1 MSEKI
6 VSPGVFTYEK
16 DLTYLAQGISAIGAT
31 IVGPTEKGPAFVPIT
46 IGSQNEFMTKFG
58 TSNYYTNYAVQEY
71 LKSAGTVTVIRVLG
85 MSSWNRR
92 FVAVETNTVG
102 AYPNTILA
110 VLGASG
116 SDSTL
121 STFTMLSS
129 SVDEAHFLVN
139 GIAYTASF
147 NSARQNYITKVFSG
161 QSTVP
166 VEVILNFSTQQSRSI
181 ASASTDGLLPIIAQ
195 WSNSVVATFA
205 GDGEG
210 YGNAKTPWV
219 ISQNMGPNST
229 TTVYYNLF
237 RFHTRAHGKNANTDV
252 KVGIFDVTADDE
264 VPSSDYGKFSVVV
277 RRYSDTDSR
286 PEVLESFANATLDPT
301 SINYLPR
308 LIGDKYPE
316 YKTVSGE
323 TRLVYT
329 GDWNNKSSYVRVEMA
344 GDAFPKSAV
353 PMGFSGY
360 TVPII
365 TALITASTYPTM
377 SYARSQLISGETST
391 RAYRGVNF
399 DSEDSRQYFTNLGL
413 QTGQPSSTGSNQAF
427 HLDTYID
434 FTSSAA
440 IRATFPT
447 RKFMF
452 GFQGGADGMDPRT
465 ANAQGT
471 SISATNTQGYDC
483 SKSVATGSLGYK
495 RALDIVANPDEV
507 DINLI
512 VLPGIIHEY
521 HSYVTKYAIN
531 ICEERGD
538 CFYIMDLCG
547 IDTTIA
553 SAITTANT
561 LDTNYVGVYYPWVK
575 ILDPSTS
582 KPFWLPPSAVMCGVF
597 SFNDK
602 VAQEWFAPAGLNR
615 GGISSA
621 TDVYTKLN
629 QTDRDSLYNNRI
641 NPIAYFPGQGVVAWG
656 QKTLQAKA
664 SALDRINVRRLLIAV
679 KKYIASSTRYLVFE
693 QNVTATRNRFI
704 NIVNPYLE
712 SVQNRAGLYAFKV
725 IMDETN
731 NTPDIIDK
739 NQLYGQIYL
748 QPTKTAEFILIDFNI
763 LPTGATF
770 PE

>member
-102 AYPNTILA
+102 AYPSTILA

-139 GIAYTASF
+139 SVAYTASF

-181 ASASTDGLLPIIAQ
+181 ASASTDGLLPIVAQ

-210 YGNAKTPWV
+210 YASAKTPWV

-237 RFHTRAHGKNANTDV
+237 RFHTLAHGKNANTDV
-252 KVGIFDVTADDE
+252 KVGIFDITADDE

-308 LIGDKYPE
+308 LMGDKHSE
-316 YKTVSGE
+316 YKTVAGE

-353 PMGFSGY
+353 PMGFVGY

-413 QTGQPSSTGSNQAF
+413 QTGSPSSTGSNQAF

-440 IRATFPT
+440 IRALFPT

-483 SKSVATGSLGYK
+483 SNSVATGSTGYK

-512 VLPGIIHEY
+512 VLPGIIHQY